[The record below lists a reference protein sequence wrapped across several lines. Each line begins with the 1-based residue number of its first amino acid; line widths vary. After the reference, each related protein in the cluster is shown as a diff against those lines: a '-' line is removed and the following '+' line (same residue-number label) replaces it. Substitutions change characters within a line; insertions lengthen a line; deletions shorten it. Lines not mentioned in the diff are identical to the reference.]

1 MPDITPP
8 WGHIKRTKLESIQHL
23 QRASILAR
31 RDRQETISIRR
42 ANSEMLGN
50 DACYGGKKEVELSE
64 GAESAG
70 SKVLVGGRGLGGR
83 AAGCMGSDA
92 QTRGSG

>member
-1 MPDITPP
+1 
-8 WGHIKRTKLESIQHL
+8 
-23 QRASILAR
+23 
-31 RDRQETISIRR
+31 
-42 ANSEMLGN
+42 MLGN
-50 DACYGGKKEVELSE
+50 DACYGEKKEVELSE

>member
-31 RDRQETISIRR
+31 RDRQETISIR

-50 DACYGGKKEVELSE
+50 DACYGEKKEVELSE
-64 GAESAG
+64 GAGSAR

-83 AAGCMGSDA
+83 AAGCMGADA